1 MQDNS
6 LQKKLTSFI
15 RDSAMVKVIT
25 IGILILLLMIP
36 TLMIQDL
43 MRERLNRRNEA
54 VTEISGKWGLA
65 QTICGPIISVPYKKF
80 VKDKDG
86 KSSYNI
92 QYMHFLPKDL
102 KISGNIDPKKK
113 HRGIYEAVL
122 YNTKLNVKGSFE
134 FPDFHDLNVDLGN
147 VIWKNAIL
155 CIGISDMK
163 GIKKDINVKLPNRSV
178 SMEPGID
185 SNDILSNGVSS
196 KIDFNDSIKT
206 LTFEFSLNLNGSQQ
220 IKFVPIGEKT
230 NVTLTSNW
238 PSPSFNGSFLPKNK
252 VSPKGFEAQWNV
264 LHLNRNYPQYWSGSK
279 HYIHHSAFGVK
290 LYIVADIYQQ
300 SMRTVKYAFMF
311 IIFTF
316 AAFFFSEIM
325 VRKRVHPIQYLLVG
339 FAISIF
345 YTLLI
350 AISEHFGFDLA
361 YLISSIAIVLLIT
374 SYSKAILNN
383 TKFSVAVF
391 FVLVLL
397 YSYLYMVLQLEDF
410 ALLIGSIGLFVVLSS
425 IMFITRKIDWYSL
438 KFEDKN

>member
-1 MQDNS
+1 MHENG

-36 TLMIQDL
+36 TSMIQDL
-43 MRERLNRRNEA
+43 MRERLNRRDKA
-54 VTEISGKWGLA
+54 VTEISGKWGMS
-65 QTICGPIISVPYKKF
+65 QTVCGPIVSVPYKKF
-80 VKDKDG
+80 FKDKDG

-92 QYMHFLPKDL
+92 QYMHFLPKTL
-102 KISGNIDPKKK
+102 NISGNIDPKRK

-122 YNTKLNVKGSFE
+122 YNTVLNVKGSFE
-134 FPDFHDLNVDLGN
+134 FPDFHDMNIDLEN
-147 VIWKNAIL
+147 VIWKNTVL
-155 CIGISDMK
+155 SIGITDMK
-163 GIKKDINVKLPNRSV
+163 GIMSNIGLKIKNDTIAMK
-178 SMEPGID
+178 PGID
-185 SNDILSNGVSS
+185 SRDILTNGVSC
-196 KIDFNDSIKT
+196 KINFNDSIQM
-206 LTFEFSLNLNGSQQ
+206 LPFEFDLNLNGSQQ

-230 NVTLTSNW
+230 NIVLTSNW

-252 VSPKGFEAQWNV
+252 VTSKGFDAEWNV
-264 LHLNRNYPQYWSGSK
+264 LHLNRNYPQYWTGSK
-279 HYIHHSAFGVK
+279 HYIHNSAFGVK

-311 IIFTF
+311 ILFTF

-350 AISEHFGFDLA
+350 AISEHFGFDQA
-361 YLISSIAIVLLIT
+361 YLISSIAIVVLIT
-374 SYSKAILNN
+374 AYSKAILHN

-391 FVLVLL
+391 SVLVLL
-397 YSYLYMVLQLEDF
+397 YSYLYMVLQLEDY
-410 ALLIGSIGLFVVLSS
+410 ALLIGSIGLFLVLSS

-438 KFEDKN
+438 KFDDKQ